1 VIKSEIRFQ
10 NGRSDTQSMAE
21 TGVHEKY
28 KEPISM
34 KIPPDLDNKNE
45 NYDTKSH

>member
-1 VIKSEIRFQ
+1 MIKSEIRVQ
-10 NGRSDTQSMAE
+10 NGKSDTQSMAE

-34 KIPPDLDNKNE
+34 KIPPDLDKKTE
-45 NYDTKSH
+45 NLDTKSH